1 MPQTLKE
8 TTLDPARRR
17 ILQVTIPEKTRAET
31 TISGLMGRD
40 PSVRYRFIME
50 NARKAEDLDV

>member
-1 MPQTLKE
+1 
-8 TTLDPARRR
+8 DPARRR